1 VTHDVA
7 RELSPCLVNVT
18 DHERRSIGLGGQRIA
33 DASYRFAGIPRMD
46 QTLTPVAES
55 AIEIVARKWT
65 ADDLA
70 LRGRIRRAE
79 PA

>member
-1 VTHDVA
+1 VSDRVQTIKL
-7 RELSPCLVNVT
+7 ELLDS
-18 DHERRSIGLGGQRIA
+18 
-33 DASYRFAGIPRMD
+33 SYRFTGIPRMD

-70 LRGRIRRAE
+70 LRGRIRRADT